1 MSDKQIV
8 AVDLTPLTTDAG
20 IGGARML
27 AVELINHFG
36 SDMSGFEYL
45 LLTCEDTHDELSVLD
60 APNVRR
66 VCIMGASSDTFL
78 SKSQQ
83 YLHRL
88 INFIFPRKIQQQ
100 IKKLYRKVIPI
111 SAEGISLNKLG
122 ADLLF
127 CPFTGPL
134 YHTQGIPTVSVVL
147 DLQFLKFPENFSK
160 INLLYLIEHY
170 QDACEFSDR
179 LITISEFVKHTIL
192 ENSTR
197 GEDDISVIY
206 AGIHDRLSTRVT
218 ELPQMIKSGGLV
230 ENEYLFFPAKSW
242 PHKNHRNALQG
253 FNLFLGS
260 HPQQQK
266 KKLVFS
272 GISPQAIGDLQ
283 ALVNQLGLEENVV
296 IFGWVGED
304 TLAALY
310 KFCWAVLFPSMYEG
324 FGIPVIEGFSFEKPV
339 LCSNVTSLPE
349 VGGDAALYFDP
360 TNIEDIARAISDLA
374 DHPDISAALV
384 EKGRA
389 QLSRFSDSR
398 GVALQY
404 ETVFKEVLGG
414 V

>member
-1 MSDKQIV
+1 MSDKQTV
-8 AVDLTPLTTDAG
+8 AVDLTPLTKNAG

-27 AVELINHFG
+27 AVELIGHFG
-36 SDMSGFEYL
+36 GDKSAFEYL
-45 LLTCEDTHDELSVLD
+45 LLTSEDSHDELSVLD

-66 VCIMGASSDTFL
+66 VCIIGASSDTPL
-78 SKSQQ
+78 AKTQQ
-83 YLHRL
+83 YLHRM
-88 INFIFPRKIQQQ
+88 ISFVFPRKIQQQ
-100 IKKLYRKVIPI
+100 IKKIYRKAFPF
-111 SAEGISLNKLG
+111 SAKGVSLSELG
-122 ADLLF
+122 VDLLF

-134 YHTQGIPTVSVVL
+134 FHTSGIPTISVVL

-160 INLLYLIEHY
+160 NSLVYLNEHY
-170 QDACEFSDR
+170 QEACEFSDR

-206 AGIHDRLSTRVT
+206 AGIHNRLNTQVT
-218 ELPQMIKSGGLV
+218 EMPQMGKSAGLV
-230 ENEYLFFPAKSW
+230 ENEYLFFPAKYW

-253 FNLFLGS
+253 FKLFLAGHS
-260 HPQQQK
+260 QL

-272 GISPQAIGDLQ
+272 GISPQAKDDLQ
-283 ALVNQLGLEENVV
+283 ALVNKFGLEEKVV
-296 IFGWVGED
+296 IFGWEEED

-310 KFCWAVLFPSMYEG
+310 KFCWAVFFPSMYEG

-360 TNIEDIARAISDLA
+360 TDIEDIARVISDLA
-374 DHPDISAALV
+374 DHPEISAALV

-389 QLSRFSDSR
+389 QLSRFSNSQ

-414 V
+414 T